1 MKMKKQTNAKAEI
14 NTQPNTNNIAVIDV
28 QAVVNSS
35 AQVKALREAQ
45 AAKVNELN
53 LWLQSAQNEV
63 NAEQDKERQQAL
75 LQKYNAEFALKRR
88 DIALQYQQELQ
99 IVSNNISQTI
109 AEEAVKKG
117 YSMVIAKNLVI
128 YGGLDITEDIAKIVK

>member
-1 MKMKKQTNAKAEI
+1 MKKQTNAKAEI

-45 AAKVNELN
+45 TAKVNELN

-88 DIALQYQQELQ
+88 DISLQYQQELNK
-99 IVSNNISQTI
+99 VSNNILQTVA
-109 AEEAVKKG
+109 AEAEKNG
-117 YSMVIAKNLVI
+117 YSMVIAKNIVV
-128 YGGLDITEDIAKIVK
+128 YGGTDITEDIAKIVK

>member
-1 MKMKKQTNAKAEI
+1 MKSQTNAKAS
-14 NTQPNTNNIAVIDV
+14 TNSNASNIAVVDA

-35 AQVKALREAQ
+35 AQVKALKEAQ
-45 AAKVNELN
+45 TKKVQELN
-53 LWLQSAQNEV
+53 LWLQNAQNEV
-63 NAEQDKERQQAL
+63 NTERDKERQQAL

-117 YSMVIAKNLVI
+117 YSMVIAKNIVI
-128 YGGLDITEDIAKIVK
+128 YGGVDITEDIAKIVK